1 MMPPTPNDVPGA
13 CEYVPLHGKRDGTD
27 VIKRILSWG
36 DYLRLSRWTNVITQ
50 VLTGGRQESQS
61 KRERCYAAGTE
72 DGGRGQEPRDAG
84 NF

>member
-1 MMPPTPNDVPGA
+1 MMPLTPNDVPGA

-27 VIKRILSWG
+27 VIKRILRWG
-36 DYLRLSRWTNVITQ
+36 DYLRLSRWTNVITR

-61 KRERCYAAGTE
+61 KRERCYAAGIE